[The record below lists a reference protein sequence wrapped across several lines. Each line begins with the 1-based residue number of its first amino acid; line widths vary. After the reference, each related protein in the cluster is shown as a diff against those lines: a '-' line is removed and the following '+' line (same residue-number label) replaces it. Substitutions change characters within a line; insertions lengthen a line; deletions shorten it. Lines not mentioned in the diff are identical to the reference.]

1 MVSTKFDKKALAE
14 VYEVLIMLDKK
25 DLTKIPKR
33 LVETIKLNKD
43 NEYKVDF
50 QDIEDGKILPD
61 TIKIL
66 STLYTY
72 YLASEEEKN
81 VIFKLINSKK
91 EQHKEVDYPI
101 FKNRIVDIK
110 EQNKEQNMM
119 IVKKDNLLKKILYKI
134 KKFFIK

>member
-1 MVSTKFDKKALAE
+1 MLSTKFDKKALAE

-91 EQHKEVDYPI
+91 EQHKVDYPI

>member
-50 QDIEDGKILPD
+50 QDIEDGKMLPD

-91 EQHKEVDYPI
+91 EQHKVDYPI

>member
-1 MVSTKFDKKALAE
+1 MLSTKFDKKALAE

-72 YLASEEEKN
+72 GKYQNCSFSLLYNTRSFN
-81 VIFKLINSKK
+81 ILI
-91 EQHKEVDYPI
+91 
-101 FKNRIVDIK
+101 
-110 EQNKEQNMM
+110 
-119 IVKKDNLLKKILYKI
+119 LLLS
-134 KKFFIK
+134 

>member
-1 MVSTKFDKKALAE
+1 MVSKKKKKKALAE

-33 LVETIKLNKD
+33 LVEAIKLNKD
-43 NEYKVDF
+43 NEYEVDF
-50 QDIEDGKILPD
+50 QDIEDGKMLPD

-91 EQHKEVDYPI
+91 EQHKVDYPI